1 MRKILYIIGAIALVG
16 GIIGTL
22 FGGHWFMGPL
32 MAGGGGLLLLLTFI
46 IGKLMDK
53 NIQDG
58 FDQGNSADMSLE
70 MKVNHAIATARQN
83 KFKAQSEIRRLTAWC
98 NDAIFSTFHEQYEK
112 VGVSY
117 DKEKL
122 LENYGEIK
130 DKYAS
135 ALSFET
141 ADKCDHIVNDYKT
154 KITGYTE
161 RISVF
166 DKQQEEYA
174 ELKEKLQA
182 LKQQERRMKKLESHQ
197 GKLEDASMKEGLSIV
212 ETDSNFRQLS
222 EGDIAREVAEKEAYY
237 KSLEELNFKYK

>member
-1 MRKILYIIGAIALVG
+1 MKKLLYILSVLALVG
-16 GIIGTL
+16 GLIGM
-22 FGGHWFMGPL
+22 FVGHWFIGML
-32 MAGGGGLLLLLTFI
+32 TAGAGVALLLLTFI

-53 NIQDG
+53 NIQDT
-58 FDQGNSADMSLE
+58 FDKGVNPDMSLE
-70 MKVNHAIATARQN
+70 MKVNHAISSSRQN

-98 NDAIFSTFHEQYEK
+98 NDAIFSTYHEQYEK

-122 LENYGEIK
+122 LDNFGEIK
-130 DKYAS
+130 EKYAS

-141 ADKCDHIVNDYKT
+141 TDKCDHIVNDYKM
-154 KITGYTE
+154 KIDGYKE
-161 RISVF
+161 RIEVF

-174 ELKEKLQA
+174 ELKAKLQA
-182 LKQQERRMKKLESHQ
+182 LKQQEKRMKKLDAHQ
-197 GKLEDASMKEGLSIV
+197 GKLEEASYNEGLSIV
-212 ETDSNFRQLS
+212 ETEGNFRQLS

>member
-1 MRKILYIIGAIALVG
+1 MKKLLYIVGVIALLG
-16 GIIGTL
+16 GLISFL
-22 FGGHWFMGPL
+22 FSSHWFMGML
-32 MAGGGGLLLLLTFI
+32 VAGGALVLILLTFI
-46 IGKLMDK
+46 IGKMMDK

-58 FDQGNSADMSLE
+58 FDKGSNPDMSLE
-70 MKVNHAIATARQN
+70 MKVNHAIATSRQN

-122 LENYGEIK
+122 LDNFGEIK
-130 DKYAS
+130 EKYAS

-141 ADKCDHIVNDYKT
+141 MDKCEHIVSDYKT
-154 KITGYTE
+154 KIDGYKE
-161 RISVF
+161 RINIF

-174 ELKEKLQA
+174 ELKAKLQE

-212 ETDSNFRQLS
+212 ETEGNFRQLS

-237 KSLEELNFKYK
+237 KSLEELNFKYN

>member
-1 MRKILYIIGAIALVG
+1 MKKILYILGVIALVG
-16 GIIGTL
+16 GLIGS
-22 FGGHWFMGPL
+22 FAGHWFLGL
-32 MAGGGGLLLLLTFI
+32 LTSGGGLVLILLTFI
-46 IGKLMDK
+46 IGKMMDK

-58 FDQGNSADMSLE
+58 FDKGNSPDMSLE

-83 KFKAQSEIRRLTAWC
+83 KFKAQSEIRRLTSWC

-122 LENYGEIK
+122 LDNFGEIK
-130 DKYAS
+130 EKYAS

-141 ADKCDHIVNDYKT
+141 LDKCEHIVGDYKT
-154 KITGYTE
+154 KIDGYKE
-161 RISVF
+161 RINIF
-166 DKQQEEYA
+166 DKQQEEYTDYKA
-174 ELKEKLQA
+174 KLQE
-182 LKQQERRMKKLESHQ
+182 LKQQERRMKKLDAHQ

-212 ETDSNFRQLS
+212 ETEVEHRQLS
-222 EGDIAREVAEKEAYY
+222 EGDLAREIAEKEAYY

>member
-1 MRKILYIIGAIALVG
+1 MKKLLYFLGVILLVG
-16 GIIGTL
+16 GIICL
-22 FGGHWFMGPL
+22 LIHLPFFGL
-32 MAGGGGLLLLLTFI
+32 LAAGGGGLLILLTFI
-46 IGKLMDK
+46 IGKMMDK

-58 FDQGNSADMSLE
+58 FDQGDSTDLSLE
-70 MKVNHAIATARQN
+70 MKVNHAIATSRKN

-98 NDAIFSTFHEQYEK
+98 NDAIFSTFHEEYEK

-122 LENYGEIK
+122 LDQYGEIK

-141 ADKCDHIVNDYKT
+141 TDKCDHIVSDYKQ
-154 KITGYTE
+154 KIDGYKE
-161 RISVF
+161 RIDIF

-174 ELKEKLQA
+174 ELKAKLQA
-182 LKQQERRMKKLESHQ
+182 LKQQERRMKKLDSHQ
-197 GKLEDASMKEGLSIV
+197 GKLEQASQNEGLSIV
-212 ETDSNFRQLS
+212 ETETNFRQLS

>member
-1 MRKILYIIGAIALVG
+1 MFA
-16 GIIGTL
+16 
-22 FGGHWFMGPL
+22 GHWFLGL
-32 MAGGGGLLLLLTFI
+32 LTSGGGLVLILLTFI
-46 IGKLMDK
+46 IGKMMDK

-58 FDQGNSADMSLE
+58 FDKGNSPDMSLE

-122 LENYGEIK
+122 LDNFGEIK
-130 DKYAS
+130 EKYAS

-141 ADKCDHIVNDYKT
+141 LDKCEHIVGDYKT
-154 KITGYTE
+154 KIDGYKE
-161 RISVF
+161 RINIF
-166 DKQQEEYA
+166 DKQQEEYSEYKA
-174 ELKEKLQA
+174 KLQE
-182 LKQQERRMKKLESHQ
+182 LKQQERRMKKLDAHQ

-212 ETDSNFRQLS
+212 ETEVEHRQLS
-222 EGDIAREVAEKEAYY
+222 EGDLAREIAEKEAYY